1 MLFRKQH
8 HFDAMMAF
16 NIRVL
21 TALGF
26 WGESGIELRATLQY
40 LAYTTWFI
48 PPGVLFCVRQQPSS
62 KLMLK
67 SVYELV
73 AAGSYI
79 VRIGNLYVFN
89 GTLQK
94 AFNEVQ
100 FALGELSR
108 DSSDAVRKVL
118 NHLTISADYIC
129 KGYGGTLII
138 QCLLFGPAQ
147 GLVSILKYFV
157 WGEDPKYS
165 LLEADYLIYNQYSNF
180 NVWLLT
186 MLASTCALYVLV
198 FALLSH
204 ETFYWN
210 ILHHVSCLF
219 KIIRL
224 KILELDDCSTP
235 KQFQEQLSIVVEM
248 HERAF
253 KSTRLLEQAIS
264 AMMSFLYLS
273 FITIMCSMLLVFT
286 VIQPDLG
293 FQLMMSVALQYN
305 VFLIFTFSMLGT
317 ELTEASLSVSDAVYS
332 IRWYEKS
339 PAERR
344 LLLFVQMRAQK
355 QAAITAAKFFY
366 LTRASF
372 ATAIKKTFSYFTV
385 ILQFY
390 G

>member
-1 MLFRKQH
+1 MCYIETSCSQPVSHYDSTMLFRKQH

-62 KLMLK
+62 KMMLK

-73 AAGSYI
+73 AAGSCI

-94 AFNEVQ
+94 AFYEVQ

-108 DSSDAVRKVL
+108 DSSDAVREVL

-129 KGYGGTLII
+129 KGYGGMLII

-165 LLEADYLIYNQYSNF
+165 LLEA
-180 NVWLLT
+180 
-186 MLASTCALYVLV
+186 
-198 FALLSH
+198 
-204 ETFYWN
+204 E
-210 ILHHVSCLF
+210 
-219 KIIRL
+219 
-224 KILELDDCSTP
+224 
-235 KQFQEQLSIVVEM
+235 
-248 HERAF
+248 
-253 KSTRLLEQAIS
+253 
-264 AMMSFLYLS
+264 
-273 FITIMCSMLLVFT
+273 
-286 VIQPDLG
+286 
-293 FQLMMSVALQYN
+293 
-305 VFLIFTFSMLGT
+305 
-317 ELTEASLSVSDAVYS
+317 
-332 IRWYEKS
+332 
-339 PAERR
+339 
-344 LLLFVQMRAQK
+344 
-355 QAAITAAKFFY
+355 
-366 LTRASF
+366 
-372 ATAIKKTFSYFTV
+372 
-385 ILQFY
+385 
-390 G
+390 